1 VKEKDRLKKLKHIGS
16 RFFITI
22 YILFLIII
30 IFFAMFVHITYIQP
44 YIEEEYG
51 HLQWYFSQVVYIA
64 ILVLL
69 LILYLSKDKKRA
81 KRWIMIGVFI
91 ALLQIL
97 YMEYKHFLIYYKN
110 FTYKIIF
117 LKEGK
122 EFWTWKHKDLENLIE
137 EHTTQIVNIPQ
148 KYKSYSKN
156 ELIKLI
162 NKLQADCD
170 LIKVNEQNVNVN
182 KYICESNDGLKYEFK
197 VVDIDNPDRCH
208 IKIKNIK
215 GNAYFEIC
223 QKGNLWYIKA
233 VRYAVRERYVYEGK
247 KFLIDLKNKFS
258 NSRGGKLIWEQ
269 KFDN

>member
-1 VKEKDRLKKLKHIGS
+1 MKEKDRLKKLKSIGDTV
-16 RFFITI
+16 FII
-22 YILFLIII
+22 VYILFLVLVIL
-30 IFFAMFVHITYIQP
+30 FAMFLHIAYIKP

-51 HLQWYFSQVVYIA
+51 HLHAYVSQAIYIS
-64 ILVLL
+64 LVILL
-69 LILYLSKDKKRA
+69 LVIYMSKDKKRA
-81 KRWIMIGVFI
+81 KGWIMTAVFI

-137 EHTTQIVNIPQ
+137 EHTTKFVNIPE
-148 KYKSYSKN
+148 KYKSYNKY
-156 ELIKLI
+156 ELIELI

-170 LIKVNEQNVNVN
+170 LIKANEQNVNVS
-182 KYICESNDGLKYEFK
+182 KYVCKSDDGLKYEFK
-197 VVDIDNPDRCH
+197 VVEVDNPDKCH

-223 QKGNLWYIKA
+223 QKGNLWYVKA
-233 VRYAVRERYVYEGK
+233 VRYAVRERYVYEGEK
-247 KFLIDLKNKFS
+247 ILIDLKNKFS
-258 NSRGGKLIWEQ
+258 NNRGGR
-269 KFDN
+269 